1 MRAARLQRQN
11 TDSDALNKNAPS
23 TNAEGAFLLFIR
35 CEDQT
40 CTTSL
45 TPGIWSLMAR
55 SIPIFRVIVDIGQ
68 LPQAPF
74 SRTFTIP
81 SSVTSTS
88 STSPPSA
95 CRPGRTCSR
104 TFSTSSFIAHSPFVC
119 GVAQQALLFRQT
131 GLGQVLRLH
140 DLIQLFHG
148 HQFLLQYYF
157 TDAPTA
163 GDRFLGDG
171 SRRVVADVRS
181 QHR

>member
-1 MRAARLQRQN
+1 MRAARLQRQK
-11 TDSDALNKNAPS
+11 TDSDALNTNAPS
-23 TNAEGAFLLFIR
+23 TNAEGAFILFIR
-35 CEDQT
+35 GEDQT

-45 TPGIWSLMAR
+45 TPGICAFMAR

-104 TFSTSSFIAHSPFVC
+104 TFSTSSFIDHSPFVC

-131 GLGQVLRLH
+131 GLGQMIRLH
-140 DLIQLFHG
+140 D
-148 HQFLLQYYF
+148 
-157 TDAPTA
+157 
-163 GDRFLGDG
+163 
-171 SRRVVADVRS
+171 RVQIIRC
-181 QHR
+181 H